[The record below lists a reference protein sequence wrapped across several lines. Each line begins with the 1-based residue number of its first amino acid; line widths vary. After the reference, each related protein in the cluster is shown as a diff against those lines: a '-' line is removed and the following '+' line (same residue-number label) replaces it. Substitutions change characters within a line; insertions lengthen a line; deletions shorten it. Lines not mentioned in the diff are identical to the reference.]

1 MERNFLYRYAF
12 AGALVAG
19 IAAQPAW
26 GGPAPGPGIGALA
39 RCMAA
44 KATALHFSGVALI
57 EHRGRTT
64 TYSSGMEAGPGSAP
78 ITVGSQFN
86 LGSASKM
93 FTAVA
98 VAQLIEAG
106 KIGFDDPISRYVS
119 GLAPAAS
126 KVTVQQLLSHSSGLG
141 NYFTPENLHTIEG
154 AHSLRELLPLVANDV
169 PAFTPGSRF
178 AYSNSGFLLLGLLI
192 EEVSHQS
199 YIDYLRQH
207 IFAPAHMIA
216 TSMEP
221 GPRKFVAIGMT
232 AMLPPAGPES
242 GHGPQ
247 VVTRASNA
255 PPTMLAELR
264 RSSAATIR
272 ASSAGGMYSTASDMK
287 NFFSALL
294 DGRLISPAM
303 LKTLVTPRFTI
314 VPAKDGRPEVDYGF
328 GFGTGFFRHHRWFG
342 HNGGLPGGNT
352 EANAFPDDGVAIEVM
367 ANRDPPMASRLYEAL
382 RQVVFDPPALS
393 ICASGK
399 VQTGRAPE

>member
-1 MERNFLYRYAF
+1 MERNSLYRYVF
-12 AGALVAG
+12 AGALAAG

-26 GGPAPGPGIGALA
+26 AGPAPGQGVGALA
-39 RCMAA
+39 RCIEA

-57 EHRGRTT
+57 ARRGRTT
-64 TYSSGMEAGPGSAP
+64 TYTSGVEAGPGSAP

-106 KIGFDDPISRYVS
+106 KIGLDDPIGRYVG
-119 GLAPAAS
+119 GLMPAAS

-141 NYFTPENLHTIEG
+141 NYFTPENLHTIED
-154 AHSLRELLPLVANDV
+154 AHSLRDLLPLVVKDS

-192 EEVSHQS
+192 EQVSRQS

-207 IFAPAHMIA
+207 IFSPAHMVA

-221 GPRKFVAIGMT
+221 GPRKLLAIGMT
-232 AMLPPAGPES
+232 AMQPPAGPVS
-242 GHGPQ
+242 KHGARF
-247 VVTRASNA
+247 VARASDTPSA
-255 PPTMLAELR
+255 TPAVLLP
-264 RSSAATIR
+264 SAAAMMR

-294 DGRLISPAM
+294 AGRLISPVM
-303 LKTLVTPRFTI
+303 LKTLVTPRFII
-314 VPAKDGRPEVDYGF
+314 VPAKEGRPEVDYGF
-328 GFGTGFFRHHRWFG
+328 GFGTGFFHRHRWFG
-342 HNGGLPGGNT
+342 HNGGLPGGNAET
-352 EANAFPDDGVAIEVM
+352 NVFPDDVVTIEVM

-382 RQVVFDPPALS
+382 RQVAFDPSALR
-393 ICASGK
+393 ICASGT
-399 VQTGRAPE
+399 VRAGRTPE